1 MKKIMYVICF
11 AGIVVQSCNHPQ
23 PVTDNPFLIPF
34 DTPFEVPP
42 FDKIQN
48 RHYLPA
54 FREGIKEQEAEI
66 QAILKNPEAPTFAN
80 TIEAMEK
87 SGQLLNKV
95 SYVFFNLR
103 EANTNDSINAIAEEI
118 MPEITAHTDGINLN
132 AELFARIKTVYD
144 NQDKE
149 NLTTEQK
156 MVLKKYYNN
165 FVRGGANLSAED
177 KEKFKKINS
186 ELALLSLKFG
196 ANQLHERIPTGW

>member
-80 TIEAMEK
+80 TVEAMEK
-87 SGQLLNKV
+87 SGQYLMC
-95 SYVFFNLR
+95 F
-103 EANTNDSINAIAEEI
+103 SISGKPIRTI
-118 MPEITAHTDGINLN
+118 RSMPLQRRLCPKSRLI
-132 AELFARIKTVYD
+132 RTV
-144 NQDKE
+144 
-149 NLTTEQK
+149 
-156 MVLKKYYNN
+156 
-165 FVRGGANLSAED
+165 
-177 KEKFKKINS
+177 
-186 ELALLSLKFG
+186 
-196 ANQLHERIPTGW
+196 

>member
-11 AGIVVQSCNHPQ
+11 AGIVVQSCNQHQ

-80 TIEAMEK
+80 TVEAMEK

-95 SYVFFNLR
+95 
-103 EANTNDSINAIAEEI
+103 
-118 MPEITAHTDGINLN
+118 
-132 AELFARIKTVYD
+132 
-144 NQDKE
+144 
-149 NLTTEQK
+149 
-156 MVLKKYYNN
+156 
-165 FVRGGANLSAED
+165 
-177 KEKFKKINS
+177 
-186 ELALLSLKFG
+186 
-196 ANQLHERIPTGW
+196 

>member
-66 QAILKNPEAPTFAN
+66 QAILKNPEASDTF
-80 TIEAMEK
+80 K
-87 SGQLLNKV
+87 RPV
-95 SYVFFNLR
+95 
-103 EANTNDSINAIAEEI
+103 AISAGTVIRITSPCLIYKLYFKALAE
-118 MPEITAHTDGINLN
+118 
-132 AELFARIKTVYD
+132 V
-144 NQDKE
+144 
-149 NLTTEQK
+149 
-156 MVLKKYYNN
+156 
-165 FVRGGANLSAED
+165 
-177 KEKFKKINS
+177 
-186 ELALLSLKFG
+186 
-196 ANQLHERIPTGW
+196 

>member
-11 AGIVVQSCNHPQ
+11 AGIVVQSCNQHQ

-87 SGQLLNKV
+87 SGQLLNK
-95 SYVFFNLR
+95 
-103 EANTNDSINAIAEEI
+103 AIRTI
-118 MPEITAHTDGINLN
+118 RSMPLQRRLCPKSRLI
-132 AELFARIKTVYD
+132 RTV
-144 NQDKE
+144 
-149 NLTTEQK
+149 
-156 MVLKKYYNN
+156 
-165 FVRGGANLSAED
+165 
-177 KEKFKKINS
+177 
-186 ELALLSLKFG
+186 
-196 ANQLHERIPTGW
+196 

>member
-11 AGIVVQSCNHPQ
+11 AGIVVQSCNQHQ

-80 TIEAMEK
+80 TVEAMEK

-103 EANTNDSINAIAEEI
+103 DANTTDSNKAIAEEI
-118 MPEITAHTDGINLN
+118 MPAISAHTDGI
-132 AELFARIKTVYD
+132 
-144 NQDKE
+144 
-149 NLTTEQK
+149 
-156 MVLKKYYNN
+156 
-165 FVRGGANLSAED
+165 
-177 KEKFKKINS
+177 
-186 ELALLSLKFG
+186 
-196 ANQLHERIPTGW
+196 

>member
-80 TIEAMEK
+80 TVEAMEK

-95 SYVFFNLR
+95 SYGMFY
-103 EANTNDSINAIAEEI
+103 
-118 MPEITAHTDGINLN
+118 
-132 AELFARIKTVYD
+132 K
-144 NQDKE
+144 
-149 NLTTEQK
+149 LTC
-156 MVLKKYYNN
+156 
-165 FVRGGANLSAED
+165 
-177 KEKFKKINS
+177 
-186 ELALLSLKFG
+186 
-196 ANQLHERIPTGW
+196 

>member
-80 TIEAMEK
+80 TIEAME
-87 SGQLLNKV
+87 N
-95 SYVFFNLR
+95 
-103 EANTNDSINAIAEEI
+103 
-118 MPEITAHTDGINLN
+118 
-132 AELFARIKTVYD
+132 
-144 NQDKE
+144 
-149 NLTTEQK
+149 
-156 MVLKKYYNN
+156 
-165 FVRGGANLSAED
+165 RGSC
-177 KEKFKKINS
+177 
-186 ELALLSLKFG
+186 
-196 ANQLHERIPTGW
+196 

>member
-11 AGIVVQSCNHPQ
+11 AGIVVQSCNQHQ

-80 TIEAMEK
+80 TVEAMEK

-196 ANQLHERIPTGW
+196 ANQLHETITNR